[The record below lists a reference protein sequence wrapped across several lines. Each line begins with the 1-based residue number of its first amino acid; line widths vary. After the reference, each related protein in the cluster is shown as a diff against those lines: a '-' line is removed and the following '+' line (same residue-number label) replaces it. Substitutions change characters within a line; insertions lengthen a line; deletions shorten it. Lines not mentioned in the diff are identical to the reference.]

1 MATAHPK
8 SLLINMSG
16 VAIDIGSAVEGA
28 AAFVHLESGHCCNL
42 LGRASNPRGLAR
54 VKLSNTESG
63 AGGSV
68 GAGGLP
74 KTDFNPGSAPGGW
87 SGVFEVLSAGDV

>member
-16 VAIDIGSAVEGA
+16 VAIDIGSAVEGT
-28 AAFVHLESGHCCNL
+28 AAFVKLESGHCCNL

-54 VKLSNTESG
+54 VKLSSVEAGTGSC
-63 AGGSV
+63 AGGS
-68 GAGGLP
+68 ALQ
-74 KTDFNPGSAPGGW
+74 KTEFNQGSVAGGW